1 MAKPGVEVGTQK
13 AWDICEKYNLPRM
26 IWVTNMDDDNAS
38 FRQVVVDLQELYG
51 KKIAPLHLPIRENGQ
66 FVGYVNVIQ
75 MKAKRWK
82 EDGTVDKTDVPD
94 YSFENL
100 EICREALLES
110 VQKQMKNIWTV
121 IFPVIRSL
129 RTRSVRFYIPMYV
142 TAVWFRFPWLPV
154 QWQKVSTPWLDDIVK
169 YLPSPEKKQCKAIN
183 IKTNEVYD
191 ADFNFAKAKSAYVF
205 KTIVD
210 PFIGKYS
217 LVKVTSGVIKTD
229 DVMYN
234 EEHGMDDKIGKLY
247 VLRGNNRKKYRS
259 CTPVISE
266 HLQN

>member
-1 MAKPGVEVGTQK
+1 MFFQSRTVCGSDRVERNQDQSAGYTGFFDFVGEVEEAAAAADAAIIVVNGKAGVEVGTQK

-110 VQKQMKNIWTV
+110 VAETSEDIWIVTSQA
-121 IFPVIRSL
+121 IPSPKM
-129 RTRSVRFYIPMYV
+129 RSVRYYIPTYAM
-142 TAVWFRFPWLPV
+142 AVWFRFPWLPA
-154 QWQKVSTPWLDDIVK
+154 QWQKVST
-169 YLPSPEKKQCKAIN
+169 
-183 IKTNEVYD
+183 
-191 ADFNFAKAKSAYVF
+191 
-205 KTIVD
+205 
-210 PFIGKYS
+210 
-217 LVKVTSGVIKTD
+217 
-229 DVMYN
+229 
-234 EEHGMDDKIGKLY
+234 LY
-247 VLRGNNRKKYRS
+247 WMIL
-259 CTPVISE
+259 
-266 HLQN
+266 

>member
-1 MAKPGVEVGTQK
+1 MIAIGVILCVLMGYYRAKRYE
-13 AWDICEKYNLPRM
+13 
-26 IWVTNMDDDNAS
+26 
-38 FRQVVVDLQELYG
+38 
-51 KKIAPLHLPIRENGQ
+51 
-66 FVGYVNVIQ
+66 
-75 MKAKRWK
+75 MKA
-82 EDGTVDKTDVPD
+82 
-94 YSFENL
+94 
-100 EICREALLES
+100 ES
-110 VQKQMKNIWTV
+110 VLDLAILCVVMGFLGAKVFFVILSWKQFLADPLRVLGSSGFVVYGGI
-121 IFPVIRSL
+121 IFGVVSALIYCKIKDIRFFTYFDLLAPSVALAQALSL
-129 RTRSVRFYIPMYV
+129 IHIS
-142 TAVWFRFPWLPV
+142 L
-154 QWQKVSTPWLDDIVK
+154 LDDIVK

-247 VLRGNNRKKYRS
+247 VLRGNKPEEVPELHAGDIGALAKLNKVATTDTLSTNCLLYTSR
-259 CTPVISE
+259 CV
-266 HLQN
+266 

>member
-1 MAKPGVEVGTQK
+1 M
-13 AWDICEKYNLPRM
+13 
-26 IWVTNMDDDNAS
+26 
-38 FRQVVVDLQELYG
+38 
-51 KKIAPLHLPIRENGQ
+51 
-66 FVGYVNVIQ
+66 
-75 MKAKRWK
+75 
-82 EDGTVDKTDVPD
+82 
-94 YSFENL
+94 
-100 EICREALLES
+100 
-110 VQKQMKNIWTV
+110 
-121 IFPVIRSL
+121 
-129 RTRSVRFYIPMYV
+129 
-142 TAVWFRFPWLPV
+142 
-154 QWQKVSTPWLDDIVK
+154 DDIVK

-247 VLRGNNRKKYRS
+247 VLRGNKPEEVPELHAGDIGALAKLNKVATTDTLSTKA
-259 CTPVISE
+259 TPLTFIKTAVSKPYTYMSY
-266 HLQN
+266 QTGKQS

>member
-110 VQKQMKNIWTV
+110 VAETSEEYMDRYFSGDTFSENE
-121 IFPVIRSL
+121 IRQVL
-129 RTRSVRFYIPMYV
+129 H
-142 TAVWFRFPWLPV
+142 
-154 QWQKVSTPWLDDIVK
+154 
-169 YLPSPEKKQCKAIN
+169 
-183 IKTNEVYD
+183 TNVCD
-191 ADFNFAKAKSAYVF
+191 GSMVPISMASGTMAKGIY
-205 KTIVD
+205 T
-210 PFIGKYS
+210 
-217 LVKVTSGVIKTD
+217 LVG
-229 DVMYN
+229 
-234 EEHGMDDKIGKLY
+234 
-247 VLRGNNRKKYRS
+247 
-259 CTPVISE
+259 
-266 HLQN
+266 